1 MLFIVC
7 KIFYF
12 IILGYAIILSMFK
25 WNEENNIYKEALLL
39 AVPMMIHM
47 GITNAVGLVDNLMIG
62 SLGTE
67 SITAVSIALQLIF
80 VYNLAVFGAISGPG
94 IYGAQ
99 YFGQK
104 NKEGFWNVF
113 RLKFWICFFVLF
125 VGIIIYYFFGPEF
138 IKLYLH
144 GADSGIDK
152 SVTFN
157 LSFEY
162 LKIML
167 LGLIPFTVTQI
178 YSGSLRETG
187 ESIKPMVAGLVSVFV
202 DIIFNYFLIFGKFGF
217 PCLGVK
223 GAALATV
230 LARVVEALI
239 VVIWTYNSKIKI
251 DYITEALRSLKIPL
265 DKVKEIVLKGIP
277 LFFNEF
283 LWAAGF
289 IATFQCYSLKGLDV
303 VASLNIASVL
313 ENLVI
318 VIIVSMGNS
327 VGILMGQMLGASKFE
342 EAKVNSSRLTKFTAT
357 LGMIVAL
364 FVIMISGYFPG
375 YYNTADSIKELAKNF
390 IIVNA
395 LFLPV
400 VGIVNSLYFTLRS
413 GGKTLITFFFDSVFT
428 WIVEVPTAFLLCKYT
443 DFQIITIYILVHSL
457 NFIKVLI
464 GYILIKKGVWI
475 SNLVS

>member
-1 MLFIVC
+1 
-7 KIFYF
+7 
-12 IILGYAIILSMFK
+12 MFQWTEK
-25 WNEENNIYKEALLL
+25 NLIYKQALML

-113 RLKFWICFFVLF
+113 RLKFWICFLVLF
-125 VGIIIYYFFGPEF
+125 IGTSVYYFFGSEF

-152 SVTFN
+152 NLTFS
-157 LSFEY
+157 LSFDY

-167 LGLIPFTVTQI
+167 LGLFPFTLTQI

-187 ESIKPMVAGLVSVFV
+187 ESIKPMVAGVVSVFI
-202 DIIFNYFLIFGKFGF
+202 DIVFNYLLIFGKFGF

-239 VVIWTYNSKIKI
+239 VVIWTYYSKIKI
-251 DYITEALRSLKIPL
+251 EYITDALKSLKIPL
-265 DKVKEIVLKGIP
+265 DKMKEIVIKSIP

-289 IATFQCYSLKGLDV
+289 TVTFQCYSLKGLDV
-303 VASLNIASVL
+303 VAALNIASVL
-313 ENLVI
+313 QNLVI
-318 VIIVSMGNS
+318 VILISMGNA
-327 VGILMGQMLGASKFE
+327 VGILIGQMLGASRFE
-342 EAKVNSSRLTKFTAT
+342 EAKVNSSRLTKFTAI
-357 LGMIVAL
+357 LGMVVAL
-364 FVIMISGYFPG
+364 LVIMISAYFPG
-375 YYNTADSIKELAKNF
+375 FYKTSDSIKELAKNF
-390 IIVNA
+390 IIINA

-400 VGIVNSLYFTLRS
+400 IGIVNSLYFTLRS

-428 WIVEVPTAFLLCKYT
+428 WILEVPIAFSLCKYT
-443 DFQIITIYILVHSL
+443 ELPIITIFILVYSL
-457 NFIKVLI
+457 DFIKILI
-464 GYILIKKGVWI
+464 GHILIKKGVWI
-475 SNLVS
+475 SNLVSE

>member
-1 MLFIVC
+1 M
-7 KIFYF
+7 
-12 IILGYAIILSMFK
+12 IIWTEKNL
-25 WNEENNIYKEALLL
+25 IYKQALIL

-80 VYNLAVFGAISGPG
+80 VYNLAIFGAISGPG

-99 YFGQK
+99 YFGQE

-113 RLKFWICFFVLF
+113 RLKFWICFLVLF
-125 VGIIIYYFFGPEF
+125 IGMLIYYFFGTEF

-144 GADSGIDK
+144 GADSGINK
-152 SVTFN
+152 EITFN
-157 LSFEY
+157 LSFDY

-167 LGLIPFTVTQI
+167 LGLIPFTLTQI

-187 ESIKPMVAGLVSVFV
+187 ESIKPMVAGLVSVLV
-202 DIIFNYFLIFGKFGF
+202 DIVFNYFLIFGKFGF

-230 LARVVEALI
+230 LARVVETLI

-251 DYITEALRSLKIPL
+251 DYITEALRSLKVPF

-289 IATFQCYSLKGLDV
+289 TATFQCYSLKGLDV
-303 VASLNIASVL
+303 VAALNIASVL

-318 VIIVSMGNS
+318 VIIISMGNA

-342 EAKVNSSRLTKFTAT
+342 EAKMNSSRLTRFTAI
-357 LGMIVAL
+357 LGMVVAL

-375 YYNTADSIKELAKNF
+375 FYNTTDSIKELAKNF

-413 GGKTLITFFFDSVFT
+413 GGKTIITFFFDSVFT
-428 WIVEVPTAFLLCKYT
+428 WLLEVPIAFLLCKYSEFPIT
-443 DFQIITIYILVHSL
+443 TIFIIVHSL
-457 NFIKVLI
+457 NFIKLLI
-464 GYILIKKGVWI
+464 GQILIKKGVWI
-475 SNLVS
+475 SNLVEE

>member
-1 MLFIVC
+1 MIQW
-7 KIFYF
+7 
-12 IILGYAIILSMFK
+12 S
-25 WNEENNIYKEALLL
+25 EENQIYKQALML

-113 RLKFWICFFVLF
+113 RLKFWICFLVLF
-125 VGIIIYYFFGPEF
+125 IGTSVYYFFGSEF

-144 GADSGIDK
+144 GADSGIDRNL
-152 SVTFN
+152 TFN
-157 LSFEY
+157 LSFDY
-162 LKIML
+162 LRIML
-167 LGLIPFTVTQI
+167 LGLFPFTLTQI

-187 ESIKPMVAGLVSVFV
+187 ESIKPMVAGIVSVFV
-202 DIIFNYFLIFGKFGF
+202 DIVFNYLLIFGKFGF

-239 VVIWTYNSKIKI
+239 VVIWTYCSKIKI
-251 DYITEALRSLKIPL
+251 EYITDALKSLKIPL
-265 DKVKEIVLKGIP
+265 DKMKEIVIKSIP

-289 IATFQCYSLKGLDV
+289 TVTFQCYSLKGLDV
-303 VASLNIASVL
+303 VAALNIASVL
-313 ENLVI
+313 QNLVI
-318 VIIVSMGNS
+318 VILISMGNA
-327 VGILMGQMLGASKFE
+327 VGILIGQMLGASRFE
-342 EAKVNSSRLTKFTAT
+342 EAKVNSSRLTKFTAI
-357 LGMIVAL
+357 LGMVVAL
-364 FVIMISGYFPG
+364 LVIIISAYFPG
-375 YYNTADSIKELAKNF
+375 FYKTSDSIKELAKNF
-390 IIVNA
+390 IIINA

-400 VGIVNSLYFTLRS
+400 IGIVNSLYFTLRS

-428 WIVEVPTAFLLCKYT
+428 WILEVPIAFSLCKYT
-443 DFQIITIYILVHSL
+443 ELPIITIFILVYSL
-457 NFIKVLI
+457 DFIKILI
-464 GYILIKKGVWI
+464 GHILIKKGVWI
-475 SNLVS
+475 SNLVSD

>member
-1 MLFIVC
+1 
-7 KIFYF
+7 
-12 IILGYAIILSMFK
+12 MFK
-25 WNEENNIYKEALLL
+25 WSEDTQIYKQALML

-67 SITAVSIALQLIF
+67 SITAVSMALQLIF
-80 VYNLAVFGAISGPG
+80 VYNLAVFGALSGPG

-113 RLKFWICFFVLF
+113 RLKFWICFLVLF
-125 VGIIIYYFFGPEF
+125 IGTAIYYFFGSEF

-152 SVTFN
+152 NVTFN
-157 LSFEY
+157 LSFDY

-167 LGLIPFTVTQI
+167 WGLFPFTITQV

-187 ESIKPMVAGLVSVFV
+187 ESIKPMIAGVVSVFV

-230 LARVVEALI
+230 LARVVETLI

-251 DYITEALRSLKIPL
+251 EYITEALKSLKIPL
-265 DKVKEIVLKGIP
+265 DKAKEIVLKGIP

-289 IATFQCYSLKGLDV
+289 TVTFQCYSLKGLDV
-303 VASLNIASVL
+303 IAALNIASVL

-318 VIIVSMGNS
+318 VIIISMGNS

-342 EAKVNSSRLTKFTAT
+342 EAKVNSSRLTRFTAT

-364 FVIMISGYFPG
+364 FVIMISSYFPG
-375 YYNTADSIKELAKNF
+375 FYNTTDSIKELAKNF

-428 WIVEVPTAFLLCKYT
+428 WILEVPIAFALCKYT
-443 DFQIITIYILVHSL
+443 ELPITTIFIIVYSL
-457 NFIKVLI
+457 NFIKLLI
-464 GYILIKKGVWI
+464 GHILIKKGVWI
-475 SNLVS
+475 SNLASE

>member
-1 MLFIVC
+1 
-7 KIFYF
+7 
-12 IILGYAIILSMFK
+12 MFK
-25 WNEENNIYKEALLL
+25 WTEKTEIYKQALLL

-113 RLKFWICFFVLF
+113 RLKFWICFLVLF
-125 VGIIIYYFFGPEF
+125 IGTSVYYFFGHEF

-152 SVTFN
+152 NITFN
-157 LSFEY
+157 LSFDY

-167 LGLIPFTVTQI
+167 LGLFPFTLTQI

-187 ESIKPMVAGLVSVFV
+187 ESIKPMVAGVVSVFV
-202 DIIFNYFLIFGKFGF
+202 DIVFNYLLIFGKYGF

-230 LARVVEALI
+230 LARVVETFI
-239 VVIWTYNSKIKI
+239 VIIWTYNSKIKI
-251 DYITEALRSLKIPL
+251 EYITDALKSLKIPL
-265 DKVKEIVLKGIP
+265 EKMKEIVIKSIP

-289 IATFQCYSLKGLDV
+289 TATFQCYSLKGLDV
-303 VASLNIASVL
+303 VAALNIASVL
-313 ENLVI
+313 QNLVI
-318 VIIVSMGNS
+318 VILISMGNS
-327 VGILMGQMLGASKFE
+327 VGILIGQMLGASRFE
-342 EAKVNSSRLTKFTAT
+342 EAKVNSSRLTKFTAI
-357 LGMIVAL
+357 LGMVVAL
-364 FVIMISGYFPG
+364 LVIMISAYFPG
-375 YYNTADSIKELAKNF
+375 FYKTSDSIKELAKNF
-390 IIVNA
+390 IIINA

-400 VGIVNSLYFTLRS
+400 IGIVNSLYFTLRS

-428 WIVEVPTAFLLCKYT
+428 WILEVPIAFYLCKYT
-443 DFQIITIYILVHSL
+443 GLPIITIFILVYSL
-457 NFIKVLI
+457 DFIKILI
-464 GYILIKKGVWI
+464 GHILIKKGVWI
-475 SNLVS
+475 SSLVNS

>member
-1 MLFIVC
+1 
-7 KIFYF
+7 
-12 IILGYAIILSMFK
+12 MFK
-25 WNEENNIYKEALLL
+25 WSEDTQIYKQALML

-67 SITAVSIALQLIF
+67 SITAVSMALQLIF
-80 VYNLAVFGAISGPG
+80 VYNLAVFGALSGPG

-113 RLKFWICFFVLF
+113 RLKFWICFLVLF
-125 VGIIIYYFFGPEF
+125 IGTAIYYFFGSEF

-152 SVTFN
+152 NVTFN
-157 LSFEY
+157 LSFDY

-167 LGLIPFTVTQI
+167 LGLFPFTITQV

-187 ESIKPMVAGLVSVFV
+187 ESIKPMIAGVVSVFV

-230 LARVVEALI
+230 LARVVETLI
-239 VVIWTYNSKIKI
+239 VVIWTYSSKIKI
-251 DYITEALRSLKIPL
+251 EYITEALKSLKIPL
-265 DKVKEIVLKGIP
+265 DKAKEIVLKGIP

-289 IATFQCYSLKGLDV
+289 TVTFQCYSLKGLDV
-303 VASLNIASVL
+303 IAALNIASVL

-318 VIIVSMGNS
+318 VIIISMGNS

-342 EAKVNSSRLTKFTAT
+342 EAKVNSSRLTRFTAT
-357 LGMIVAL
+357 LGIIVAL
-364 FVIMISGYFPG
+364 FVIMISSYFPG
-375 YYNTADSIKELAKNF
+375 FYNTTDSIKELAKNF

-428 WIVEVPTAFLLCKYT
+428 WILEVPIAFALCKYT
-443 DFQIITIYILVHSL
+443 ELPITTIFIIVYSL
-457 NFIKVLI
+457 NFIKLLI
-464 GYILIKKGVWI
+464 GQILIKKGVWI
-475 SNLVS
+475 SNLASE